1 MRLLLSCLFCF
12 LVLTEECIGLSVQSS
27 LTCNQIDFLVLVD
40 TTTYTGKVNSDMYI
54 KSFLKQVIV
63 THGSSPEPLD
73 TQVGV
78 ILTRNC
84 LYFEFNLR
92 SYKSVNDA
100 LKAVEQIKYESWDGA
115 TVRYKTLST
124 YGFRAQSSKNV
135 IVVTDGV
142 SGYSLRTTEIAEF
155 LKGQGL
161 NIFAIGLGH
170 NANYNMLQ
178 AMASSS
184 SQQFKVRNFNSPRC
198 IKIILTRTTCRG
210 STVNKTTSLT
220 KVTPKY
226 TRTPKIIKMK
236 ETTTEDYYVEPN

>member
-1 MRLLLSCLFCF
+1 
-12 LVLTEECIGLSVQSS
+12 
-27 LTCNQIDFLVLVD
+27 
-40 TTTYTGKVNSDMYI
+40 
-54 KSFLKQVIV
+54 
-63 THGSSPEPLD
+63 
-73 TQVGV
+73 
-78 ILTRNC
+78 
-84 LYFEFNLR
+84 
-92 SYKSVNDA
+92 
-100 LKAVEQIKYESWDGA
+100 
-115 TVRYKTLST
+115 
-124 YGFRAQSSKNV
+124 
-135 IVVTDGV
+135 
-142 SGYSLRTTEIAEF
+142 
-155 LKGQGL
+155 L